1 MYNNPDVS
9 FTNVDFKIEKRLKK
23 NSAILTLI
31 HMVILLSN
39 IFSKPLMWVGSE
51 ERNVIR
57 KTWFYVI
64 SKLDG
69 SLKIT

>member
-1 MYNNPDVS
+1 
-9 FTNVDFKIEKRLKK
+9 
-23 NSAILTLI
+23 
-31 HMVILLSN
+31 MVILLSN

>member
-1 MYNNPDVS
+1 
-9 FTNVDFKIEKRLKK
+9 
-23 NSAILTLI
+23 
-31 HMVILLSN
+31 
-39 IFSKPLMWVGSE
+39 MWVGSE

-57 KTWFYVI
+57 KIWFCVI